1 MSTLHGRAG
10 ERPAGI
16 SAAIRN
22 AVFTAVLALAALPPV
37 AHGSEAATVELTPAS
52 VSDGPAPAVRV
63 VPDGIATIA
72 FADRS
77 GAPLRIVWIE
87 GSGVAAELAPSHP
100 HVAILRAGDGR
111 RGGTVVALLEGVDR
125 PVHVTASP
133 RATATQLEV
142 RVAAVR
148 PERARPAAG
157 AGEAGAAVRDRAAVE
172 AVVREY
178 LLANP
183 GIIEEAT
190 DPRRRLAGRV
200 SELRAEVIGD
210 LDVPSTGAPMDAA
223 AVTVVEFFDYR
234 CGFCKRSLDAVR
246 AAAALP
252 DVRVE
257 LRDYPILGPDSV
269 RASRLALAAGMQASY
284 ADAHFAL
291 MARED
296 DYGDAAAAELASA
309 LGLDADR
316 LRSDMDSAAVSA
328 RIEANTALARRLG
341 VTGTPAFLVV
351 GPEQVRASPG
361 SLDAS
366 ALSAL
371 VDEVR

>member
-1 MSTLHGRAG
+1 M
-10 ERPAGI
+10 
-16 SAAIRN
+16 
-22 AVFTAVLALAALPPV
+22 
-37 AHGSEAATVELTPAS
+37 
-52 VSDGPAPAVRV
+52 
-63 VPDGIATIA
+63 
-72 FADRS
+72 
-77 GAPLRIVWIE
+77 
-87 GSGVAAELAPSHP
+87 
-100 HVAILRAGDGR
+100 
-111 RGGTVVALLEGVDR
+111 
-125 PVHVTASP
+125 
-133 RATATQLEV
+133 
-142 RVAAVR
+142 
-148 PERARPAAG
+148 
-157 AGEAGAAVRDRAAVE
+157 
-172 AVVREY
+172 REY

-200 SELRAEVIGD
+200 SELRAEVVGD
-210 LDVPSTGAPMDAA
+210 LEVPSTGAPMEAA

-234 CGFCKRSLDAVR
+234 CGYCKRSTDAVR

-284 ADAHFAL
+284 AEAHFAL

-296 DYGDAAAAELASA
+296 DYGDAAMAELASA

-316 LRSDMDSAAVSA
+316 LRADMDSAAVSA
-328 RIEANTALARRLG
+328 RIEANTTLARRLG

-351 GPEQVRASPG
+351 GAEEVRASPG
-361 SLDAS
+361 SLDAA

>member
-1 MSTLHGRAG
+1 M
-10 ERPAGI
+10 
-16 SAAIRN
+16 
-22 AVFTAVLALAALPPV
+22 
-37 AHGSEAATVELTPAS
+37 ELTPSSA
-52 VSDGPAPAVRV
+52 SDGPAPAVRV
-63 VPDGIATIA
+63 VPDGLATIS
-72 FADRS
+72 FTDRS
-77 GAPLRIVWIE
+77 GAPLKIAWIE
-87 GSGVAAELAPSHP
+87 GSGVAAEPAPSHP
-100 HVAILRAGDGR
+100 HVALLRAGDGR
-111 RGGTVVALLEGVDR
+111 GGGTVVALLEGVDR

-133 RATATQLEV
+133 RAATAQLEV
-142 RVAAVR
+142 RVAASR
-148 PERARPAAG
+148 RDRGQPG
-157 AGEAGAAVRDRAAVE
+157 AGEADAGVRDRAAVE
-172 AVVREY
+172 AIVREY

-200 SELRAEVIGD
+200 SELRAEVVGD
-210 LDVPSTGAPMDAA
+210 LEVPSTGAPMDAA

-234 CGFCKRSLDAVR
+234 CGYCKRSTDAVR
-246 AAAALP
+246 AAALP

-296 DYGDAAAAELASA
+296 DYWYAAAAELASA

-316 LRSDMDSAAVSA
+316 LRADMDSAAVSA

-351 GPEQVRASPG
+351 GAEEVRASPG